1 MNTFFIFKKLTIN
14 YERKWLPM
22 AKERN
27 RMKRLSLNML
37 CCMALS
43 LRKMHVIYVF
53 IKQNLKRQ
61 SLKVKIKMKQVS
73 LSLYQVSSTAT
84 Q

>member
-1 MNTFFIFKKLTIN
+1 
-14 YERKWLPM
+14 
-22 AKERN
+22 
-27 RMKRLSLNML
+27 ML

-43 LRKMHVIYVF
+43 LRKMHIIYVF

-84 Q
+84 QGELIQLTL